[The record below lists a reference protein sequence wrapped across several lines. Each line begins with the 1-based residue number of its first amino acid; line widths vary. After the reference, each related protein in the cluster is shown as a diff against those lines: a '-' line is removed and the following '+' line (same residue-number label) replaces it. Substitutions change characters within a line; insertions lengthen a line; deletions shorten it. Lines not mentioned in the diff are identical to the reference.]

1 MCYTVPMQFFVFGN
15 PDLEIDSLPV
25 KLLPALR
32 EAFPEHTFVHLD
44 PNEEWDVPQ
53 HMYVIDTVVGLDEPK
68 VFTDLKAFMAAPR
81 MTCHDFDAY
90 ANIMLMKKLG
100 KLTDVTIFGLPPSS
114 SREQSLDWLHTHLT
128 HAVD

>member
-1 MCYTVPMQFFVFGN
+1 MHVFVFGN

-32 EAFPEHTFVHLD
+32 ETYPEHTFTHLD
-44 PNEEWDVPQ
+44 PNEEWDVPP

-90 ANIMLMKKLG
+90 ANIMLMKKIG
-100 KLTDVTIFGLPPSS
+100 KIEEATIYGLPPGTK
-114 SREQSLDWLHTHLT
+114 EQHALSWLATQLCT
-128 HAVD
+128 A